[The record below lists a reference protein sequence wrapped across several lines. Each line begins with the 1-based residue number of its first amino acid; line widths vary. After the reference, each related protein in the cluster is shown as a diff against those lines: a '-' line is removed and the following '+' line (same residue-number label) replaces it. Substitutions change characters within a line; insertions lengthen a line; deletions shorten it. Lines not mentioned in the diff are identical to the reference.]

1 MPRPAPPLWLLLPA
15 GVLVPVGLMLPQL
28 VHGGGLNLLGQFAL
42 AALRPS
48 LDPVV
53 LHSVLSGLGTTVAM
67 ALLGWSASL
76 VFGVALGIASS
87 RTVWRTCI
95 GHAAPAELI
104 RKLLALPR
112 SIHELLWGLALLQL
126 VGLEP
131 IVAVVAIAIP
141 FAALV
146 ARVLSDLIDA
156 LPVANLGALRSG
168 GAPAGIALLT
178 ALGPPLMPQ
187 LLSYSGYRLECALRS
202 ATLLGVF
209 GLGGLGTEL
218 RLTLQSLNF
227 PELWSGLWL
236 LLAAMVGL
244 EGLVG
249 WLRRRWS
256 MPQRFNLRAAP
267 QGYRIQEVL
276 AVTAALIPL
285 VLLVAHALQLDPA
298 ALLHWQAL
306 PDLGEAHWRELAALP
321 WLSLIANTLLLTLV
335 AAALAVGGAPCLLLL
350 VAPWPLGRLGLR
362 CLWLF
367 GRLWPPPL
375 TALLLLFVLKPGILT
390 AALALAFH
398 NLGILGRLLLECVE
412 SADLAAENALV
423 SLGVGARLA
432 LLYGRFSSLSRTY
445 LAYGAYRADVILRE
459 SVVVGL
465 VGATGLGSQ
474 LLEALSSFAW
484 NELLALVVVYAG
496 LTLVGEDLS
505 DRARHQLLETPD
517 GVGHTQEIGGARR

>member
-15 GVLVPVGLMLPQL
+15 VVLVPVGWMLPQL
-28 VHGGGLNLLGQFAL
+28 IHGGGLNLIGQFAL
-42 AALRPS
+42 AALQPS
-48 LDPVV
+48 LNPVV
-53 LHSVLSGLGTTVAM
+53 LHSVLTGLGTTVAM
-67 ALLGWSASL
+67 ALLGWSCSL

-95 GHAAPAELI
+95 GRAAPAVLI
-104 RKLLALPR
+104 RRLLALPR

-156 LPVANLGALRSG
+156 QPVANLKALCNG

-227 PELWSGLWL
+227 PELWSGLWV
-236 LLAAMVGL
+236 LLAAMVAL

-256 MPQRFNLRAAP
+256 MPQRFNLRVAA
-267 QGYRIQEVL
+267 QGYRSQEVL

-285 VLLVAHALQLDPA
+285 VLLVAHVLQLNPA
-298 ALLHWQAL
+298 LLLHWQAL

-321 WLSLIANTLLLTLV
+321 WMGLIANTLLLTQI
-335 AAALAVGGAPCLLLL
+335 
-350 VAPWPLGRLGLR
+350 GR
-362 CLWLF
+362 
-367 GRLWPPPL
+367 
-375 TALLLLFVLKPGILT
+375 AHV
-390 AALALAFH
+390 
-398 NLGILGRLLLECVE
+398 
-412 SADLAAENALV
+412 
-423 SLGVGARLA
+423 
-432 LLYGRFSSLSRTY
+432 
-445 LAYGAYRADVILRE
+445 
-459 SVVVGL
+459 
-465 VGATGLGSQ
+465 
-474 LLEALSSFAW
+474 
-484 NELLALVVVYAG
+484 
-496 LTLVGEDLS
+496 
-505 DRARHQLLETPD
+505 
-517 GVGHTQEIGGARR
+517 